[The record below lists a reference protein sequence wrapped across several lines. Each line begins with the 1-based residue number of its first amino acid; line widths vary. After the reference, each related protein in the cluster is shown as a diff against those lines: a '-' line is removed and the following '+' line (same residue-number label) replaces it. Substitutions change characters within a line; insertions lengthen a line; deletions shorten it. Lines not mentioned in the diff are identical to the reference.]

1 VVLAEEQV
9 HAWGQDSQVGVY
21 TTVDIPP
28 EGLLDL
34 IVEKDFACLD
44 QSNEDNTDTFPNP
57 LGKIC

>member
-1 VVLAEEQV
+1 M
-9 HAWGQDSQVGVY
+9 GQDSQVGVY

-44 QSNEDNTDTFPNP
+44 QSDEDNTDTFPNP